1 MLILSKVNRLK
12 SPIRQPK
19 QHWTTNTSFTR
30 CNVSGHSLWTTS
42 LNSVLVRKKG
52 SSYCCFIMDSFSFPI
67 LRKGDTGIT
76 SLLSSSTI
84 NACNNN
90 SFSAI
95 VFWLLS
101 FDGIF
106 RLFIS
111 AYSSGNF
118 STRVYSLRRKSR
130 KFRIC
135 SLLNLLTGNPSM
147 PLIMRNRV
155 SSLITTS

>member
-1 MLILSKVNRLK
+1 MNVRYSFFNADIIKSESSEITYTATETTLNNEYIFYSLQCFGTFFVDNFIEFCFGEKERLVILLLHNGL
-12 SPIRQPK
+12 
-19 QHWTTNTSFTR
+19 
-30 CNVSGHSLWTTS
+30 
-42 LNSVLVRKKG
+42 
-52 SSYCCFIMDSFSFPI
+52 FSFPI

-118 STRVYSLRRKSR
+118 QPECILCVENHE
-130 KFRIC
+130 
-135 SLLNLLTGNPSM
+135 NLEYVPC
-147 PLIMRNRV
+147 
-155 SSLITTS
+155 

>member
-1 MLILSKVNRLK
+1 MDNFIEFCFGEKERLVILLLHNGL
-12 SPIRQPK
+12 
-19 QHWTTNTSFTR
+19 
-30 CNVSGHSLWTTS
+30 
-42 LNSVLVRKKG
+42 
-52 SSYCCFIMDSFSFPI
+52 FSFPI

-155 SSLITTS
+155 SSLTHYIVMFLFLPGPYLLPRI

>member
-1 MLILSKVNRLK
+1 
-12 SPIRQPK
+12 
-19 QHWTTNTSFTR
+19 
-30 CNVSGHSLWTTS
+30 
-42 LNSVLVRKKG
+42 
-52 SSYCCFIMDSFSFPI
+52 MDSFLFLSCGKEMPRNNI
-67 LRKGDTGIT
+67 P
-76 SLLSSSTI
+76 LLSSSTI

-135 SLLNLLTGNPSM
+135 SLLNSLTGNPSM
-147 PLIMRNRV
+147 PLIMRNQV
-155 SSLITTS
+155 SSLSLHHQCFFLPGPITPAFIRQHSVGTYYTWIPLHC

>member
-1 MLILSKVNRLK
+1 MNVRYSFFNADIIK
-12 SPIRQPK
+12 SESSEITYTATE
-19 QHWTTNTSFTR
+19 TTLNNEYIFTR

-118 STRVYSLRRKSR
+118 FNQSV
-130 KFRIC
+130 FFA
-135 SLLNLLTGNPSM
+135 
-147 PLIMRNRV
+147 
-155 SSLITTS
+155 